1 MPTVILMDVSLSMS
15 RPVPT
20 SDTTETHT
28 RHTIA
33 TAAVNTFLDYLT
45 IHAKLEYVA
54 LVSFSSVYEG
64 KVLYIIDNALSGR
77 LRNEYLIWVFY
88 FSGCSLY

>member
-20 SDTTETHT
+20 PDTTETHT

-33 TAAVNTFLDYLT
+33 TVAVNTFLDYLSV
-45 IHAKLEYVA
+45 HAKLEYVA

-64 KVLYIIDNALSGR
+64 KVVYIVKI
-77 LRNEYLIWVFY
+77 YLKIT
-88 FSGCSLY
+88 

>member
-1 MPTVILMDVSLSMS
+1 MPTVILIDVSLSMS

-33 TAAVNTFLDYLT
+33 TAAVNTFLDYLNV
-45 IHAKLEYVA
+45 HAKLEYVA
-54 LVSFSSVYEG
+54 LVSFSSTYEG
-64 KVLYIIDNALSGR
+64 KVVNKVSKYSTIP
-77 LRNEYLIWVFY
+77 
-88 FSGCSLY
+88 